1 MNVVARTD
9 ARPISWRLSTIEE
22 LTDMTGLNEDV
33 GFLLTRAS
41 GLVVRATNAALA
53 DLGLR
58 VRQYSVLVLADDA
71 AEGISQRDL
80 AEVLGLDPSQVVALV
95 DELAAAELVERRPA
109 PTDRRQRLA
118 GAPAGGGRLRRRA
131 DTAAT
136 AAVQRQLGGLGVE
149 EQETLRALLQRV
161 VAGPDDAREETRRAG

>member
-1 MNVVARTD
+1 
-9 ARPISWRLSTIEE
+9 
-22 LTDMTGLNEDV
+22 MTGLHDDV

-80 AEVLGLDPSQVVALV
+80 AEALGLDPSQVVALV
-95 DELAAAELVERRPA
+95 DELAVAGLVERRPS
-109 PTDRRQRLA
+109 PTDRRQRLVA
-118 GAPAGGGRLRRRA
+118 ATAQGVRLRRRA
-131 DTAAT
+131 DAA
-136 AAVQRQLGGLGVE
+136 AAVGLARQLADLSAGD
-149 EQETLRALLQRV
+149 RKSV
-161 VAGPDDAREETRRAG
+161 V

>member
-1 MNVVARTD
+1 M
-9 ARPISWRLSTIEE
+9 LSTIEE
-22 LTDMTGLNEDV
+22 FIEMAALHEDL

-71 AEGISQRDL
+71 EAGISQREL

-95 DELAAAELVERRPA
+95 DELAAAGLVERRPS
-109 PTDRRQRLA
+109 PTDRRQRLVA
-118 GAPAGGGRLRRRA
+118 ATAQGVRLRRRA
-131 DTAAT
+131 DQRAADGL
-136 AAVQRQLGGLGVE
+136 QQQLGDLTPVE
-149 EQETLRALLQRV
+149 QDTLRGLLGRV
-161 VAGPDDAREETRRAG
+161 VTTTTGEDARRAG